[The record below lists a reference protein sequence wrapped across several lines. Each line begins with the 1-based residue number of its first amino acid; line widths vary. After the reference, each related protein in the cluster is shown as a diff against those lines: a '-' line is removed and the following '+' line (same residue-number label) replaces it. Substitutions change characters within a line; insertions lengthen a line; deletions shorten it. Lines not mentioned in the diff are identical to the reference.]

1 MSTKQGYLREHGT
14 ENTLYPKT
22 LDTLIKDTFK
32 NQALTTTLANTPDKD
47 ALGYPSFST
56 ATAYTTGEIVYYSNK
71 LWKFT
76 ANKTAGA
83 WDSTKVEQTSVK
95 DNAVSQE
102 LEGRVLFMETSFGKY
117 DTVREVT
124 LSQSKSGKYVGVSGV
139 EVTAA
144 GYGISNSVELNF
156 GDILLVP
163 SAEAVPADVSV
174 VARIATR
181 TYAKVINYTYTYQQ
195 ENPTLYNTAT
205 ADYDQTLIYTAVYNT
220 SGETPV
226 LTGWTI
232 GGETIETLPATHEV
246 SESYYEPL
254 VKQAVSAMPSTGYYV
269 YLCPSAMTIV
279 VSGLTATV
287 DGGVCKVV
295 GWGVFKNIVSNFV
308 GAPGQAILAQLLCDL
323 DTRLNGIMSRLD
335 NLGNV
340 KAITIDSENLPMVCG
355 QPLVVEGAGAPS
367 VVPQFVGQRY
377 HDTTNIKCYEAFAVT
392 GATSDWK
399 LLN

>member
-1 MSTKQGYLREHGT
+1 M
-14 ENTLYPKT
+14 
-22 LDTLIKDTFK
+22 
-32 NQALTTTLANTPDKD
+32 
-47 ALGYPSFST
+47 
-56 ATAYTTGEIVYYSNK
+56 
-71 LWKFT
+71 
-76 ANKTAGA
+76 
-83 WDSTKVEQTSVK
+83 
-95 DNAVSQE
+95 
-102 LEGRVLFMETSFGKY
+102 
-117 DTVREVT
+117 
-124 LSQSKSGKYVGVSGV
+124 
-139 EVTAA
+139 
-144 GYGISNSVELNF
+144 
-156 GDILLVP
+156 
-163 SAEAVPADVSV
+163 
-174 VARIATR
+174 
-181 TYAKVINYTYTYQQ
+181 
-195 ENPTLYNTAT
+195 
-205 ADYDQTLIYTAVYNT
+205 IYTAVYNT